1 MRHKTTSRFPQPLPI
16 VIIAVT
22 VMASVQCAAHAQ
34 TTDERDPILRDFQ
47 KRVASY
53 VDVQKRLAQQ
63 GAPMASTSDP
73 AKMNVSENALAAR
86 LKTTRSN
93 AKQGDIFAP
102 PIAVRL
108 RQLMDPE
115 LRGRA
120 AAETRSAIRDEAPPK
135 FALRVN
141 AVFPEGALPTMPVN
155 VLQVLPRL
163 PKQLEYRIVNS
174 HLVLR
179 DVQAG
184 IIVDYISNVM

>member
-1 MRHKTTSRFPQPLPI
+1 MHNVTTPRRRHAWK
-16 VIIAVT
+16 IAVIAVN
-22 VMASVQCAAHAQ
+22 VMVGFACALGAQ
-34 TTDERDPILRDFQ
+34 TADERDPILRDFQ

-53 VDVQKRLAQQ
+53 VDVQKRAAQ
-63 GAPMASTSDP
+63 GAPMTSTSDP
-73 AKMNVSENALAAR
+73 SITQAAENALAAR
-86 LKTTRSN
+86 LKTARAN

-102 PIAVRL
+102 SIVTRL

-120 AAETRSAIRDEAPPK
+120 AAETRSAIRDEPPPV
-135 FALRVN
+135 FALKVN
-141 AVFPEGALPTMPVN
+141 AVFPDGPLPTMPVN

-163 PKQLEYRIVNS
+163 PKQLEYRIVNT

-184 IIVDYISNVM
+184 IIVDYMSHVM